1 MSEDDGD
8 PYIRLPEGQE
18 IVGLKAQLRG
28 IRNAARGTDAAA
40 IRELQERLEAL
51 TTVVARLDVTSSRLE
66 ADSLANHAAIEH
78 VEHLLDAMKGQLR
91 TVTDDLGDRIG
102 AIAARVDATTRP

>member
-1 MSEDDGD
+1 
-8 PYIRLPEGQE
+8 
-18 IVGLKAQLRG
+18 VGLKAQLRG

-40 IRELQERLEAL
+40 IKDLQERLEAL

-66 ADSLANHAAIEH
+66 AESRANTAAIEH
-78 VEHLLDAMKGQLR
+78 AEQLFDAMKGQLR

-102 AIAARVDATTRP
+102 AIAARADLTARQ